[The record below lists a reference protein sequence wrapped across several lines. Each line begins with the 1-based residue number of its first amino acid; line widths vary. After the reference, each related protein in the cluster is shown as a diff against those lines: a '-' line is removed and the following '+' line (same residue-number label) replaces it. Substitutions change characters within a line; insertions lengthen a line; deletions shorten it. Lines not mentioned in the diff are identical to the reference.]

1 LNKKKKRIKKFLT
14 PTLLK
19 VNDHTDLDGNVSLFS
34 ANPLGSGRGVG
45 ENLIADTSA
54 CPSTTRMS

>member
-14 PTLLK
+14 STLLK
-19 VNDHTDLDGNVSLFS
+19 VNGNPALDGNVSLFS
-34 ANPLGSGRGVG
+34 GNPLGSGRSVG